1 MVVFYY
7 LPQPISTVGAALV
20 FIVASITDW
29 LDGWLARKMNQT
41 SEFGAFLDPVA
52 DKLLVSVA
60 LILLLHRMD
69 NAFITLAAMVVIG
82 REIVVSALREWMA
95 QAGNR
100 ASVAV
105 TSLAKLK
112 TGFQMTAIPIL
123 LWYPSEPAG
132 EYLRLL
138 GLVLLGIAVVLT
150 LWSMAIYFKVF
161 WPALKAK
168 VLSLKASRSKRVPID
183 GLTRLT
189 HAAVLPAMVI
199 AVSYFTSSID
209 SSAVTLKIFTSAMR
223 P

>member
-1 MVVFYY
+1 MNLANQLTLLRILLIPLIVVIFY
-7 LPQPISTVGAALV
+7 LPYDWRYVVVSGIFCLAA
-20 FIVASITDW
+20 ATDW
-29 LDGWLARKMNQT
+29 LDGWVARKYNQMT
-41 SEFGAFLDPVA
+41 AFGAFLDPVA

-100 ASVAV
+100 TSVAV

-132 EYLRLL
+132 ESLRLL
-138 GLVLLGIAVVLT
+138 GIALLGIAVVLT
-150 LWSMAIYFKVF
+150 LWSMGVYFKVF
-161 WPALKAK
+161 LA
-168 VLSLKASRSKRVPID
+168 SLKGEGPETK
-183 GLTRLT
+183 G
-189 HAAVLPAMVI
+189 
-199 AVSYFTSSID
+199 
-209 SSAVTLKIFTSAMR
+209 
-223 P
+223 

>member
-1 MVVFYY
+1 MVLFYY

-100 ASVAV
+100 TSVAV

-132 EYLRLL
+132 ESLRLL
-138 GLVLLGIAVVLT
+138 GIVLLGIAVVLT
-150 LWSMAIYFKVF
+150 LWSMGVYFKVF
-161 WPALKAK
+161 LA
-168 VLSLKASRSKRVPID
+168 SLKGEGPETKA
-183 GLTRLT
+183 
-189 HAAVLPAMVI
+189 
-199 AVSYFTSSID
+199 
-209 SSAVTLKIFTSAMR
+209 
-223 P
+223 

>member
-1 MVVFYY
+1 MPLNLPNLLTALRVLAIPLMVLFYY

-100 ASVAV
+100 TSVAV

-138 GLVLLGIAVVLT
+138 GIALLGIAVVLT
-150 LWSMAIYFKVF
+150 LWSMGVYFKVF
-161 WPALKAK
+161 LA
-168 VLSLKASRSKRVPID
+168 SLKGEGPETK
-183 GLTRLT
+183 G
-189 HAAVLPAMVI
+189 
-199 AVSYFTSSID
+199 
-209 SSAVTLKIFTSAMR
+209 
-223 P
+223 